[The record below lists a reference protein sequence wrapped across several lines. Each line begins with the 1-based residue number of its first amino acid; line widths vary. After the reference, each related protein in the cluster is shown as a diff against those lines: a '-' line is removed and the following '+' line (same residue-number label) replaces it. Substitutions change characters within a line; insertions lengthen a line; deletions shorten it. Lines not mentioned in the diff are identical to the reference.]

1 MKAHFSSA
9 SPAAKGV
16 LQMSTIERARPT
28 QSTLETDV
36 PPWLKE
42 AKAAVRDLSVPRPW
56 IYWADMLLT
65 ITIGYG
71 SASAFLDMAG
81 LSWQRGVLFAVAV
94 FAIFRASSFVHE
106 IVHLRSRKL
115 RSFQVAWDLLCGIP
129 LLFPSFAYAHHL
141 DHHRCDSYGTDHDG
155 EYLPFGVDPPRL
167 IGYFLLLTMV
177 WPFLVVLRFLFLTP
191 LSFLYP
197 PFRPWLLERFSSF
210 GIVNFKHRLEVTQNT
225 PLGYWAFLDIACSI
239 RVWIPIVL
247 VGVGV
252 FEWTRVAL
260 MFLIAASVLSLN
272 FIRALCLHHYL
283 SDEGQV
289 SYVGQLQDSI
299 TLPDNPLVTELFV
312 PLGLRFHA
320 LHHLFPHLPYHAL
333 GRAHRR
339 LMRELPAGSDYHQ
352 TVRSGIGAVFYQL
365 WKNTWHAP
373 RPSAA
378 KHGNHRYVDA
388 PSAMRAAPASAEHAR
403 RR

>member
-1 MKAHFSSA
+1 MKTHFSA
-9 SPAAKGV
+9 APAAAQDSV
-16 LQMSTIERARPT
+16 YMSTIERSRPNLT
-28 QSTLETDV
+28 ISETDV

-42 AKAAVRDLSVPRPW
+42 AKAAVRDLAVPKAW
-56 IYWADMLLT
+56 IYWADLLVT

-71 SASAFLDMAG
+71 CASVFLDMAG
-81 LSWQRGVLFAVAV
+81 FSWMRALLFGVAV

-141 DHHRCDSYGTDHDG
+141 DHHRCDSYGTDSDG

-167 IGYFLLLTMV
+167 IGYFLLLTLV
-177 WPFLVVLRFLFLTP
+177 WPFLVVFRFLFLTP

-210 GIVNFKHRLEVTQNT
+210 GIVNFRHRLVLSPHT
-225 PLGYWAFLDIACSI
+225 PRAYWAFLDIACSI
-239 RVWIPIVL
+239 RVWVPIVL
-247 VGVGV
+247 VGLGV

-320 LHHLFPHLPYHAL
+320 LHHMFPHLPYHAL

-339 LMRELPAGSDYHQ
+339 LMRELPAGSDYHL
-352 TVRSGIGAVFYQL
+352 TVRSGIGAVFYQF
-365 WKNTWHAP
+365 WKNTWQEPRKTRHATGHNP
-373 RPSAA
+373 
-378 KHGNHRYVDA
+378 HFDA
-388 PSAMRAAPASAEHAR
+388 SRTAN
-403 RR
+403 